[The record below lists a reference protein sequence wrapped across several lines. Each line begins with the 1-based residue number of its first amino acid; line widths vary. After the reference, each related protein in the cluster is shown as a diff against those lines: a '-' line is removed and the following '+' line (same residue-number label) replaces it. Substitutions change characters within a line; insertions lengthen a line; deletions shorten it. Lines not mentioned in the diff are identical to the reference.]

1 MQEEIGCRCLIRRWR
16 LQAGCAA
23 WTGAVCGLDS
33 GVFATA
39 VSLVGEKTGW
49 ADLAISTFAGIGFF
63 GTFLATIFGGK
74 LADGICRKRLILFG
88 LALYFFG
95 ALGLV
100 AGAAVPALLF
110 AGRLLSG
117 AGLGFLYLATPLYLA
132 EMAAVKSR
140 GRRVGLFQF
149 LLVVGILL
157 GAVCVLGCHQAWIC
171 FALPGL
177 LSAWLAF
184 LLVWLPED
192 DHAGSR
198 RMARVPMSALLKS
211 RGIWLA
217 LAVGALVPLSG
228 IGPVLDYSVTL
239 FKRAGLNGLGANGVD
254 VLIKGVN
261 LAMTFPALFLAD
273 RIGRRTLMIAGSL
286 VMTIALAVTSFSF
299 WSGGAVGALL
309 AAFGCVI
316 YIAAFAIGPGVCMW
330 LVIPESLSA
339 DVRAMGMSVALLVDY
354 AAVTVII
361 TGFLPFTTA
370 FGLAGGFAL
379 LAFFSAALFS
389 ASVFW
394 LKETKGKEL

>member
-1 MQEEIGCRCLIRRWR
+1 MQGGVDSGGSVGRWR

-74 LADGICRKRLILFG
+74 LADGIGRKRLILFG

-110 AGRLLSG
+110 FGRLLSG
-117 AGLGFLYLATPLYLA
+117 VGLGFLYLATPLYLA
-132 EMAAVKSR
+132 EMAAAKSR

-149 LLVVGILL
+149 LLVMGILL
-157 GAVCVLGCHQAWIC
+157 GAVCVLGCRQAWIC
-171 FALPGL
+171 FALPGA
-177 LSAWLAF
+177 LSAGLAL
-184 LLVWLPED
+184 LLVRLPED
-192 DHAGSR
+192 EHAEIR
-198 RMARVPMSALLKS
+198 RMLRVPMSALLKS
-211 RGIWLA
+211 RGVGLA
-217 LAVGALVPLSG
+217 LAIGVLVPLSG

-239 FKRAGLNGLGANGVD
+239 FKRAGLDGLGANGVD

-286 VMTIALAVTSFSF
+286 VMTIALVVTSFSF
-299 WSGGAVGALL
+299 WSGGMVGALL
-309 AAFGCVI
+309 AAFGCVV

-330 LVIPESLSA
+330 LVIPESLSGT
-339 DVRAMGMSVALLVDY
+339 VRATGMSVALLVDY
-354 AAVTVII
+354 AAVTAII

-370 FGLAGGFAL
+370 FGLAGGYVL
-379 LAFFSAALFS
+379 LAFFSAMLFFV
-389 ASVFW
+389 SVFG